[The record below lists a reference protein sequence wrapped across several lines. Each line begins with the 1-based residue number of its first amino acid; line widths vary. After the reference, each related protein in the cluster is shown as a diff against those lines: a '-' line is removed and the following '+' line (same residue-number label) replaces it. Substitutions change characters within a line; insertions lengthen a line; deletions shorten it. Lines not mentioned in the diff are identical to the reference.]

1 MAGRNRRGRA
11 WGELRAQ
18 TQQARELAEFLRR
31 LVDQHGFTV
40 RRLQE
45 VMSYGKSTISSN
57 LNGKVPQEQFVLDL
71 VEAVVREP
79 RMKQHVLAEAR
90 RLWKAADKPPAP
102 TGVAAGPTSALA
114 LAHKTNEQLVT
125 VYERN
130 RDLERER
137 TGAHQLVLVLVRLV
151 GHLQDQVDELG
162 HRPDAAAELDAVHEQ
177 LRVAKQELE
186 RARRAREEAE
196 LLADRAQQRATAL
209 EEELAR
215 ARQVMPQNDVS
226 VAVDFAT
233 AQLPPELQ
241 EESIL
246 ADVDRALR
254 TAEGFLQEGAERR
267 AQIADGIGR
276 PRPGSGTAG
285 EGWQVVALLVGRTLG
300 VVLMMVGTAIHYG
313 LSTWVTKRDV
323 VLGFPD
329 LLVLFGIALLVDPWD
344 IVWNT
349 LRPLFLRLT
358 HDSDEPVVWDL
369 TIPDVLTRALRVP
382 WGAAAAAAAAL
393 SLATIYWWP
402 MWILIATIPAALA
415 TMAYAIAGRNRHIV
429 QLVAPLF
436 TGIAQ
441 LLPKPL
447 PASTTA
453 PADSS
458 PPGTR

>member
-1 MAGRNRRGRA
+1 MH
-11 WGELRAQ
+11 L
-18 TQQARELAEFLRR
+18 QAFLAF
-31 LVDQHGFTV
+31 
-40 RRLQE
+40 
-45 VMSYGKSTISSN
+45 
-57 LNGKVPQEQFVLDL
+57 
-71 VEAVVREP
+71 
-79 RMKQHVLAEAR
+79 
-90 RLWKAADKPPAP
+90 
-102 TGVAAGPTSALA
+102 
-114 LAHKTNEQLVT
+114 LVT
-125 VYERN
+125 S
-130 RDLERER
+130 DSGGWCWSWL
-137 TGAHQLVLVLVRLV
+137 RLV

-276 PRPGSGTAG
+276 PRPGSGTVG

-300 VVLMMVGTAIHYG
+300 VVLMMVGVAVHYG

-358 HDSDEPVVWDL
+358 TDSDEPVVWDL

-382 WGAAAAAAAAL
+382 WGAAAAAATAL
-393 SLATIYWWP
+393 SLTTIYWWP
-402 MWILIATIPAALA
+402 M
-415 TMAYAIAGRNRHIV
+415 
-429 QLVAPLF
+429 
-436 TGIAQ
+436 
-441 LLPKPL
+441 
-447 PASTTA
+447 
-453 PADSS
+453 
-458 PPGTR
+458 